1 MYQKYLKWFL
11 LTDSLVLSG
20 SWTKHSHLY
29 INTRPK
35 HLIPAPIFRQ
45 ILMTRTVNAAFD
57 VQPSLAELNNNLFPH
72 KRGSGCP
79 WKIISLRSESVQH
92 HVLFMLWNEQ
102 PTKLDQVFFAAIVR
116 CFEGDKVQTADFVDW
131 NWRRDE
137 KLKTPELERHRATFQ
152 SKAGRCSRYTA
163 ATSLSWHTLGMRVC
177 VCVYEKKTVYCKFT
191 GGWTSAYI

>member
-1 MYQKYLKWFL
+1 
-11 LTDSLVLSG
+11 
-20 SWTKHSHLY
+20 
-29 INTRPK
+29 
-35 HLIPAPIFRQ
+35 
-45 ILMTRTVNAAFD
+45 MTRTVNAAFD

-152 SKAGRCSRYTA
+152 SKAGRCGRYTA
-163 ATSLSWHTLGMRVC
+163 ATSLSWHTLGMCVC
-177 VCVYEKKTVYCKFT
+177 VCVYMRKRQCTVSLLEAVLVHTSKFVFWVWVYFYCIFKYCN
-191 GGWTSAYI
+191 SRH